1 MSRDETGGII
11 TGWLM
16 QLVVFMAVL
25 AFISHD
31 VISVAITALQLD
43 NLARDTAE
51 VAAQAYDRSREE
63 ERSLEEADAF
73 AERNEAQ
80 ARSLEI
86 DGHFVKVTIE
96 KQADTWWAHRLGFLE
111 DLISP
116 SAEGRARWQ

>member
-1 MSRDETGGII
+1 MPRDETGGII

-16 QLVVFMAVL
+16 QLVILMAVL
-25 AFISHD
+25 AFIGHD
-31 VISVAITALQLD
+31 VLSVAITALQLD

-51 VAAQAYDRSREE
+51 VAAQSYDRSQDEE
-63 ERSLEEADAF
+63 QSLEESDGFAQRNDAR
-73 AERNEAQ
+73 AVA
-80 ARSLEI
+80 LEL
-86 DGHFVKVTIE
+86 DGNFIRVTIE